1 MVNLLAFLV
10 SAVYCTIP
18 DAGCQAERQA
28 LRGNSIGFF
37 FAKMLLNI
45 ISEDNVSDM
54 TERGASSGGA
64 AVIHNYNATA
74 PPEKNLPHPLDKR
87 QEM

>member
-1 MVNLLAFLV
+1 
-10 SAVYCTIP
+10 
-18 DAGCQAERQA
+18 
-28 LRGNSIGFF
+28 
-37 FAKMLLNI
+37 LLNI

-74 PPEKNLPHPLDKR
+74 PPKKIFTTPLTSGRKCDIISKPCGR
-87 QEM
+87 ERINASRTAGSKLF